1 MSDHSHH
8 DHSHGHHT
16 HNVGSNLKVAF
27 FLNLGFTLL
36 EIIGGLLTN
45 SMAILADALHDLGDS
60 FALGMAWALEK
71 FSKKGKDAIFT
82 YGYQRLSLVGA
93 LFNGVIL
100 LGGSLFILSKALPRL
115 LHPEAVHV
123 PGMIFFAIVGI
134 VVNGYA
140 VLKLKSGKSLNE
152 RMVSWHL
159 LEDVLGWV
167 AVLIVSL
174 VLLYV
179 DLPVLDPIL
188 SILITLYVLWNVLKN
203 LKRVFLVFLQA
214 TPDTFEVGVFEEKV
228 LELPK
233 VVSVHHTHIWSLDGE
248 DHVLSN
254 HIVMEAESTREEVV
268 QVKNELKKLLHD
280 YSIDHLTVDIEYE
293 GEACV
298 AEKSSMKKNKDFND

>member
-1 MSDHSHH
+1 MSEHDHPGHSH
-8 DHSHGHHT
+8 DHHSPGAG
-16 HNVGSNLKVAF
+16 NNLKVAF

-36 EIIGGLLTN
+36 EIVGGLLTN

-60 FALGMAWALEK
+60 FALGMAWGLEK
-71 FSKKGKDAIFT
+71 FSKKEKDPTFT

-93 LFNGVIL
+93 LLNGIIL
-100 LGGSLFILSKALPRL
+100 LGGSLFILSKAVPRL
-115 LHPEAVHV
+115 MNPEAVHV
-123 PGMIFFAIVGI
+123 PGMILFAIVGI
-134 VVNGYA
+134 CANGYA
-140 VLKLKSGKSLNE
+140 VYKLKSGKSLNE

-167 AVLIVSL
+167 AVLIVGI

-179 DLPVLDPIL
+179 DLPILDPIL
-188 SILITLYVLWNVLKN
+188 SVLVTLYVLWNVLKN

-214 TPDTFEVGVFEEKV
+214 TPDSFEVSVFEEKV

-248 DHVLSN
+248 DHVLST
-254 HIVMEAESTREEVV
+254 HVVMEAESTRTEVV
-268 QVKNELKKLLHD
+268 QVKSELKKLLHD

-293 GEACV
+293 GETCV
-298 AEKSSMKKNKDFND
+298 AEGADTSLP

>member
-1 MSDHSHH
+1 MSEHDHHG
-8 DHSHGHHT
+8 HSHGHHSPGAG
-16 HNVGSNLKVAF
+16 NNLKVAF

-36 EIIGGLLTN
+36 EIVGGLLTN

-60 FALGMAWALEK
+60 FALGMAWALER
-71 FSKKGKDAIFT
+71 FSKKKRDPTFT

-93 LFNGVIL
+93 LLNGVLL
-100 LGGSLFILSKALPRL
+100 LGGSLFILSKAVPRL
-115 LHPEAVHV
+115 LNPEAVHV

-134 VVNGYA
+134 GANGYA
-140 VLKLKSGKSLNE
+140 VYKLKSGKSLNQ

-167 AVLIVSL
+167 AVLIVSI
-174 VLLYV
+174 VLLFV

-188 SILITLYVLWNVLKN
+188 SVLVTLYVLWNVLRN

-214 TPDTFEVGVFEEKV
+214 TPDSFEVSVFEEKV
-228 LELPK
+228 LEFPK

-248 DHVLSN
+248 DHVLST
-254 HIVMEAESTREEVV
+254 HVVMEAESTRSEVV
-268 QVKNELKKLLHD
+268 QVKSDLKKLLHD

-293 GEACV
+293 GETCV
-298 AEKSSMKKNKDFND
+298 AENAEVS

>member
-1 MSDHSHH
+1 MSGHDHHG
-8 DHSHGHHT
+8 HSHGHHSPGA
-16 HNVGSNLKVAF
+16 GSNLKVAF
-27 FLNLGFTLL
+27 FLNLSFTLL
-36 EIIGGLLTN
+36 EIVGGLLTN

-71 FSKKGKDAIFT
+71 FSKKGKDPTFT

-93 LFNGVIL
+93 LLNGIIL
-100 LGGSLFILSKALPRL
+100 LGGSLFILSKAVPRL
-115 LHPEAVHV
+115 LNPEAVHV
-123 PGMIFFAIVGI
+123 PGMIFFAIIGI
-134 VVNGYA
+134 LVNGAA

-167 AVLIVSL
+167 AVLIVGV

-188 SILITLYVLWNVLKN
+188 SVLVTLYVLWNVLKN

-214 TPDTFEVGVFEEKV
+214 TPDSFEVSVFEEKV
-228 LELPK
+228 LELSK

-248 DHVLSN
+248 DHVLST
-254 HIVMEAESTREEVV
+254 HVVMEAKSTRAEVV
-268 QVKNELKKLLHD
+268 KVKSELKKLLHG

-293 GEACV
+293 GETCV
-298 AEKSSMKKNKDFND
+298 AEDAETSLS